1 MKVIVTI
8 LFIGI
13 FYSSFSQQATPQK
26 KDTCDKRKPLPCKNG
41 FFKLNEPIIDSIQA
55 KQFMALTEQLAKKM
69 TDSLDLNKED
79 ARDFIKVMNTI
90 GWSDWDKQT
99 DSLEQFP
106 ALVTINNLSDTYLSK
121 IRCQYGMCLGPG
133 FSAYYIKLQVQYMGK
148 PFVCNRYYVAK

>member
-1 MKVIVTI
+1 MKVIFTI
-8 LFIGI
+8 LFIGV
-13 FYSSFSQQATPQK
+13 FYNTLSQQVTHQK
-26 KDTCDKRKPLPCKNG
+26 KDTCDKRKPLPCKKG
-41 FFKLNEPIIDSIQA
+41 FKLNKPLIDTIQA
-55 KQFMALTEQLAKKM
+55 EQFLALTGQLAKKM
-69 TDSLDLNKED
+69 TDSQDLNKEE

-106 ALVTINNLSDTYLSK
+106 ALVTINKLSDTYLSK

-148 PFVCNRYYVAK
+148 PFVCNRYHVVK